1 MESEKVS
8 LKAGSMTLRREA
20 TTWFRSGVVEAVMPP
35 PCPPCSVLHSA
46 LWHRA
51 NMTSAD
57 FCSGLREDYSSPQS
71 ISVARHFPGHRADL
85 PG

>member
-51 NMTSAD
+51 
-57 FCSGLREDYSSPQS
+57 
-71 ISVARHFPGHRADL
+71 
-85 PG
+85 